1 METRTT
7 ATHLTSTR
15 TTMKKIPNKKLNLNK
30 ITVAVLSDNDLRA
43 AAGGRAAMT
52 KASICDEQCCET
64 GTSVYGC

>member
-1 METRTT
+1 
-7 ATHLTSTR
+7 
-15 TTMKKIPNKKLNLNK
+15 MKKIPNKKLNLNK